1 MKRYKI
7 FHAQIDLLPSILG
20 WIHEILVEVGAKL
33 PLIGQVEL
41 ALEEALVNIIHHAYK
56 DKPGDIEIQI
66 LSALGKETTIILKDK
81 GPPFNPLTVDYTP
94 PDPSLP
100 LEELEEGGLGVF
112 FMKQYLDSIVYKRES
127 SYNVLILT
135 KNFSY

>member
-1 MKRYKI
+1 MNRHKI

-20 WIHEILVEVGAKL
+20 WIREILVEAGAKL
-33 PLIGQVEL
+33 PLIGHVEL

-66 LSALGKETTIILKDK
+66 LSAPSQAITIILKDQ

-100 LEELEEGGLGVF
+100 LEELQEGGLGVF
-112 FMKQYLDSIVYKRES
+112 FMRQYLDNIVYKREA
-127 SYNVLILT
+127 SYNVLTLT
-135 KNFSY
+135 KNFSH